1 MTEKCHEESPQSS
14 VLVDDPQ
21 RRIDDWMKSW
31 DDGTLGSLVD
41 THPDPCLVEH
51 FDDLTD
57 GRQHLRILVPLCG
70 TCLDMKWFADR
81 GHSVVGVDI
90 SEVAARLFFDRNQIP
105 HTVQDLPHTQG
116 KLYQSTDDAIKF
128 YVVNFFDFNETLEG
142 LFDVVWDTGSLGSID
157 VRDRDRYMTA
167 MSCVLKPNCV
177 FFLETLVFDKTKFEG
192 PPYSFPIEDVEEV
205 FGNMFTVVK
214 VADHGYD
221 VPEDDRDVEEGIHD
235 IGFRF
240 HFYCLTRM

>member
-1 MTEKCHEESPQSS
+1 MTKNYRDKSFKS
-14 VLVDDPQ
+14 VVSVDDPQ
-21 RRIDDWMKSW
+21 QRIDDWLKSW

-51 FDDLTD
+51 FNDLTA
-57 GRQHLRILVPLCG
+57 GRPHLRILVPLCG

-105 HTVQDLPHTQG
+105 HTVEDLPHVQG
-116 KLYQSTDDAIKF
+116 KLYRSTDAAVKF
-128 YVVNFFDFNETLEG
+128 YVINFYDFNENLEG
-142 LFDVVWDTGSLGSID
+142 LFDVVWDTGSFGSID

-167 MSCVLKPNCV
+167 INSVLKPNCV
-177 FFLETLVFDKTKFEG
+177 YLLETLVFDKTKFEG
-192 PPYSFPIEDVEEV
+192 PPYSFFIEDVEEV
-205 FGNMFTVVK
+205 FGNKFIVVK
-214 VADHGYD
+214 VAVHDYD
-221 VPEDDRDVEEGIHD
+221 LPKDDWDIEESIKD